1 MHLTRR
7 AALLSAGAGLLAACT
22 SKPRPRTAPAVDPDT
37 ALAAAA
43 VARELALLAAYDEAL
58 ATSPALAP
66 RLAALRAEHVEH
78 LRALGQVPASPGA
91 SGTPQA
97 SPTPASPTPASH
109 ASASPPAG
117 RAAVLLRLR
126 ALERAGADGHAG
138 AALAASRR
146 LAPVL
151 ASLAAS
157 EASHAA
163 VL

>member
-91 SGTPQA
+91 SGTP
-97 SPTPASPTPASH
+97 PASPTPT
-109 ASASPPAG
+109 SAPAG

-138 AALAASRR
+138 AAMAASRR